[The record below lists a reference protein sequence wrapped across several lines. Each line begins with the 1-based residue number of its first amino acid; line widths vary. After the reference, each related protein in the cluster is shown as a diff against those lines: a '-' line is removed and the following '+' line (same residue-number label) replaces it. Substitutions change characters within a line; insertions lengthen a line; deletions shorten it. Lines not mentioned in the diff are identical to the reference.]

1 MNNLDII
8 LYNRYYSDVN
18 SPYLSYEMY
27 DIDTKVFTYSYVQN
41 KAYYTRILYVNKT
54 IPPVAIDEPVK
65 AFDPE
70 GGSYM
75 IGVGS
80 KLKINDGTEMVIIDI
95 RLTGDD
101 IIVKLKDTKDY
112 ETTM

>member
-1 MNNLDII
+1 MINLDII
-8 LYNRYYSDVN
+8 LYNRYYSGDDR
-18 SPYLSYEMY
+18 PYLSYELY
-27 DIDTKVFTYSYVQN
+27 DIDTKIFTYSYIQN
-41 KAYYTRILYVNKT
+41 KAHYTRILYANKT

-80 KLKINDGTEMVIIDI
+80 KLKTNDGTEMVIIDI

-101 IIVKLKDTKDY
+101 ITVKLKNTKDY
-112 ETTM
+112 ETTV